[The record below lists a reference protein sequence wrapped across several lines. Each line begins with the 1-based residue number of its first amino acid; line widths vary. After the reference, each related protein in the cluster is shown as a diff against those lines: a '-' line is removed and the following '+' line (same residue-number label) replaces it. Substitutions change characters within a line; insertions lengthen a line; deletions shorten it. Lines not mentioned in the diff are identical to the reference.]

1 MVKEINAEEYS
12 EILNSSKPVVID
24 FHATWCGPCKVL
36 SPILEELDDEI
47 EGVEFVKL
55 DVDQHPQIAGQNQ
68 VMGVPTV
75 VILKDGE
82 VKDRFV
88 GVQPKEVI
96 KEKNYFT
103 RLIVLRI
110 VLVLQV
116 LILLLFGFFI
126 LNIQN
131 TVNELSGQLET
142 ALLTIEDMK
151 TVLPEIEEAVEN
163 FNQLEPLFENLGKL
177 SELLSVLTDPFGS
190 NG

>member
-1 MVKEINAEEYS
+1 M
-12 EILNSSKPVVID
+12 
-24 FHATWCGPCKVL
+24 
-36 SPILEELDDEI
+36 
-47 EGVEFVKL
+47 
-55 DVDQHPQIAGQNQ
+55 
-68 VMGVPTV
+68 
-75 VILKDGE
+75 
-82 VKDRFV
+82 
-88 GVQPKEVI
+88 
-96 KEKNYFT
+96 
-103 RLIVLRI
+103 LRI

-116 LILLLFGFFI
+116 LILSLFGFFI

-131 TVNELSGQLET
+131 TISDLSAQLET

>member
-1 MVKEINAEEYS
+1 M
-12 EILNSSKPVVID
+12 
-24 FHATWCGPCKVL
+24 
-36 SPILEELDDEI
+36 
-47 EGVEFVKL
+47 
-55 DVDQHPQIAGQNQ
+55 
-68 VMGVPTV
+68 
-75 VILKDGE
+75 
-82 VKDRFV
+82 
-88 GVQPKEVI
+88 
-96 KEKNYFT
+96 
-103 RLIVLRI
+103 LRI

-116 LILLLFGFFI
+116 LILFLFGFFV

-163 FNQLEPLFENLGKL
+163 FNKLEPLFENLGKL